1 MAERLQIL
9 LLTWD
14 EPVNANTIRDHIDAI
29 AGTPDHD
36 VCILP
41 FATNIPAQ
49 LDLEKFDAVVIHY
62 SIYCAHIH
70 SLGLTSRRKIARY
83 SGLKAVFVQD
93 EYRTIDA
100 TVAVFAEM
108 GIDLLFTVVPEGL
121 VDRIYDPQ
129 KLPCRRVTV
138 LTGYVPKALLS
149 VKTPDI
155 SERGIDIGYR
165 ARRLPYWLGKLAQ
178 EKTTIAEKMI
188 ADAQIHGL
196 TFDISCLET
205 DRIYGE
211 AWIRFLSQCKA
222 TLGTESGASLCDF
235 AGKFQAAV
243 DEYCESNPA
252 ADFAEVE
259 SKIFPGADGKI
270 VIAVISPR
278 VFEAA
283 ALRTLMIL
291 YEGSYSGRLV
301 PWRHY
306 VPLRKDHS
314 NISEVVAVLRDPA
327 RIRAIVD
334 AAYDEVAC
342 AYENSFASLRSVVFR
357 EIEAAFLRKGRPQVK
372 NSVRQSDIDAIIRRL
387 RMMRW
392 LRESYR
398 SVYLPVLG
406 VIAAV
411 VKGALRLLPGTLGAD
426 LERVSRRYW
435 RIFVKHTY

>member
-1 MAERLQIL
+1 MAKRLQIL

-41 FATNIPAQ
+41 FAATIPDR
-49 LDLEKFDAVVIHY
+49 LDFAKFDAVIVHY
-62 SIYCAHIH
+62 SIYCAAIS
-70 SLGLTSRRKIARY
+70 SLSISSRRKIAQY
-83 SGLKAVFVQD
+83 KGLKVAFIQD

-138 LTGYVPKALLS
+138 LTGYVPETLLS
-149 VKTPDI
+149 VKPPDI
-155 SERGIDIGYR
+155 SERDIDIGYR

-178 EKTTIAEKMI
+178 EKTTIAERMI
-188 ADAQIHGL
+188 ADAPAYGL
-196 TFDISCLET
+196 TTDISCLET
-205 DRIYGE
+205 DRIYGD
-211 AWIRFLSQCKA
+211 AWIEFLSRSKA

-235 AGKFQAAV
+235 AGEFQIAV
-243 DEYCESNPA
+243 DEYCEANPA
-252 ADFAEVE
+252 ADFTEVE
-259 SKIFPGADGKI
+259 SKIFPGEDGKI

-278 VFEAA
+278 IFEAT

-314 NISEVVAVLRDPA
+314 NIGEVVAVLGDPA
-327 RIRAIVD
+327 RARQIVD

-342 AYENSFASLRSVVFR
+342 AYKNSYASLRRIVFDA
-357 EIEAAFLRKGRPQVK
+357 IAAEFLRKGTATVEQTSQREHVEAAIRSLK
-372 NSVRQSDIDAIIRRL
+372 RQRRIRAIYRRL
-387 RMMRW
+387 YPP
-392 LRESYR
+392 LLNA
-398 SVYLPVLG
+398 V
-406 VIAAV
+406 AAI
-411 VKGALRLLPGTLGAD
+411 VKGALRLLPGTLGPD

-435 RIFVKHTY
+435 RIFVKYTF